1 MCWGKEEEREGDG
14 ARGVG
19 MDTCVA
25 GLWGNNRRGHV
36 RDASVEERVRWIKE
50 KKKGFLAV
58 SFVFYFYFCFK
69 KIGSCFV
76 NVFLLIMVIW
86 IFFVLIYF
94 IINSPLQFLYHVVG
108 TYDDREPLFV
118 GAEGQQ

>member
-76 NVFLLIMVIW
+76 CVGWCIFLFHLLSGCSY
-86 IFFVLIYF
+86 FFPSCLW
-94 IINSPLQFLYHVVG
+94 
-108 TYDDREPLFV
+108 
-118 GAEGQQ
+118 